1 MNGVIIL
8 FDKGVLVH
16 YASLDMVCVLFVYT
30 TVADLV
36 ILTSMC
42 QVRQYLYT
50 MSTSFWSL
58 EGTIATRAKSSA
70 KEGLP
75 TLVQMTHA
83 PRLLSSR
90 VFNSSLIYK
99 ILTTRHD
106 ATLSNA
112 FHDNNGF
119 RRHSAYP
126 HFRRKIFVSW
136 TQYTQEFAW
145 YA

>member
-1 MNGVIIL
+1 MSYTEMNGVIIL
-8 FDKGVLVH
+8 FDKGVPYIMPVWIWF
-16 YASLDMVCVLFVYT
+16 AFLFVYT

-36 ILTSMC
+36 TLTSMC

-58 EGTIATRAKSSA
+58 EVTIATRARSSN
-70 KEGLP
+70 KRV
-75 TLVQMTHA
+75 LVCLTVHQY
-83 PRLLSSR
+83 
-90 VFNSSLIYK
+90 IYK
-99 ILTTRHD
+99 IIKTRHD